1 MKDPAEY
8 NVRAVERAL
17 QILNSFDD
25 QHPERGL
32 SEIAQFVDLHKATAH
47 RIITTLVNYGYLER
61 GSDGQKYKL
70 GLQLTDLGFKAI
82 HRLDLR
88 RETIPYMNQLIQ
100 KLGEACDLSIF
111 DRGEVFY
118 IEFVQGRYTLT
129 VAAAVGQ
136 RLPPYCTASG
146 KVFLANMPAE
156 HLAEVIKQPLVAY
169 TPKTITS
176 MDKLLKSLDLVR
188 RQGCAFDDEEM
199 ELGIRAVSAPIR
211 DQTGMVMA
219 ALSIPGPSS
228 RLSDDMLTRIAGTL
242 METTNEISKRMGWRG

>member
-1 MKDPAEY
+1 MKDPSEY

-32 SEIAQFVDLHKATAH
+32 SDIAQHVDLHKATAH

-61 GSDGQKYKL
+61 CLDGQKYKL

-88 RETIPYMNQLIQ
+88 REAIPHMNQLIQ

-146 KVFLANMPAE
+146 KVFLADMPVE
-156 HLAEVIKQPLVAY
+156 YLRDIVKQPLVAH

-176 MDKLLKSLDLVR
+176 MDKLLITLEQVR
-188 RQGCAFDDEEM
+188 KKGYALDDEEM

-211 DQTGMVMA
+211 NQSGMVIA
-219 ALSIPGPSS
+219 ALSIPGPTS
-228 RLSDDMLTRIAGTL
+228 RLTDETLSRIAKTL
-242 METTNEISKRMGWRG
+242 IETTKDISRRLGWKG